1 MLAVTV
7 SGAPTLAGCGGG
19 GNPAPENGERT
30 GGPNGS
36 AAKTVETFTALR
48 ITGAN
53 FSGQSGEANSAQ
65 IPGTGSPQD
74 RTHRAGNTAVT

>member
-1 MLAVTV
+1 MLVAAFIT
-7 SGAPTLAGCGGG
+7 ALAGCGGG
-19 GNPAPENGERT
+19 GSPAQNGEERNDD
-30 GGPNGS
+30 PNEET
-36 AAKTVETFTALR
+36 AKTVETFTALR

-53 FSGQSGEANSAQ
+53 FSGQSGATDSAQ